1 MNSEEYREQIRKEVE
16 EELARQKDSS
26 EAALASAAPEPT
38 PQDLVQTLADKSE
51 SASARRA
58 ALQALQQLAFKV
70 PQFAAI
76 RPAFIEALRTVIDD
90 PDTHLREQAVETLAQ
105 EKDEYVQRRLLEGLE
120 HKEKKLV
127 DDQKA
132 IQFLGYD
139 VHAEHYPILRK
150 LAKDSPDAGT
160 RREAVQALA
169 ADPQSSNL
177 LYDIYDN
184 KSEDDEVRSASAS
197 ALMSVAPEKFEERAK
212 QAVVDESD
220 AENVRAA
227 SLTALTYFSPEAI
240 EKDKGF
246 VEQVKG
252 VEAAMAPPDAA
263 LSAASDEDASPL
275 AKAVR
280 KFRARYDK

>member
-1 MNSEEYREQIRKEVE
+1 MNSDEYREQIRKEVE

-26 EAALASAAPEPT
+26 EAALASAAPELT
-38 PQDLVQTLADKSE
+38 PQDQLRILGDKTE
-51 SASARRA
+51 SASARRG

-70 PQFAAI
+70 PQFAEI
-76 RPAFIEALRTVIDD
+76 RPAFIEVLRTVIDD
-90 PDTHLREQAVETLAQ
+90 PDAQLREQAIEALAQ
-105 EKDEYVQRRLLEGLE
+105 EKDEYVQRRLLEGLRHE
-120 HKEKKLV
+120 GKKLV

-150 LAKDSPDAGT
+150 LAQDSPDAGT

-169 ADPQSSNL
+169 ADPQSANL

-184 KSEDDEVRSASAS
+184 KTEDEDVRNSSAS
-197 ALMSVAPEKFEERAK
+197 ALMNVAPEKFEERAK

-220 AENVRAA
+220 SENVRAA

-240 EKDKGF
+240 EKDKDF
-246 VEQVKG
+246 VEQVKN

-263 LSAASDEDASPL
+263 LSAAGDEEASPL

-280 KFRARYDK
+280 KFRSRYDQ